1 MIHAAID
8 VGSNSVRMLLQ
19 SVDKNISFT
28 PKYFRQVTRLAG
40 EFNSESGLAQQSM
53 IRTLD
58 ALARFAETLRQ
69 YKVDKIKAVGTEILR
84 QAVNSSVFIEEA
96 RIQTGLSI
104 EIIDGEAEAGLS
116 CRGILSALNPQP
128 ERALLFDLG
137 GGSTE
142 IILLKDSN
150 VCLQK
155 SFPLGVVRLFED
167 HPGSVHYTDEIQKI
181 LTPFMESSI
190 WREWQ
195 QEAVPVELIGTAG
208 TVTTLAALKLEM
220 DEYDSSLVNNL
231 VLEKNWIEKISIQLT
246 NLSLKKRVELKG
258 MEEGRAD
265 VIVAGVQIVSCLL
278 DIVGR
283 DSLRVVDAG
292 LLEGLMQE

>member
-19 SVDKNISFT
+19 SVDKNILFT

-40 EFNSESGLAQQSM
+40 EFNPESGLAPQSM
-53 IRTLD
+53 TRTLD
-58 ALARFAETLRQ
+58 ALALFAETLRQ
-69 YKVDKIKAVGTEILR
+69 YKIEKIKAVGTEILR
-84 QAVNSSVFIEEA
+84 QAVNSSGFIEKVKK
-96 RIQTGLSI
+96 QTGLSI

-116 CRGILSALNPQP
+116 CRGILSVLNPLP

-142 IILLKDSN
+142 IILINDSM

-155 SFPLGVVRLFED
+155 SFQLGVVRLFED
-167 HPGSVHYTDEIQKI
+167 YPDSVHYTEEIQRI
-181 LTPFMESSI
+181 LTPFVESSL
-190 WREWQ
+190 WCEWQ
-195 QEAVPVELIGTAG
+195 QDAVPIELIGTAG

-220 DEYDSSLVNNL
+220 DEYDGNLVNNL
-231 VLEKNWIEKISIQLT
+231 VLEKTWIEKISKLLT
-246 NLSLKKRVELKG
+246 TLSLKKRVELPG
-258 MEEGRAD
+258 MEAGRAD

-292 LLEGLMQE
+292 LLEGLLQE

>member
-1 MIHAAID
+1 LIHAAID

-19 SVDKNISFT
+19 PVDKNILFT

-40 EFNSESGLAQQSM
+40 GFNPESGLAPKSM

-58 ALARFAETLRQ
+58 ALAQFAEILRR
-69 YKVDKIKAVGTEILR
+69 YKVEKIKAVGTEVLR
-84 QAVNSSVFIEEA
+84 QAINSSVFIEKA
-96 RIQTGLSI
+96 KKQTDLSI

-116 CRGILSALNPQP
+116 CRGILSVLNPQP

-142 IILLKDSN
+142 IILLDKSK

-155 SFPLGVVRLFED
+155 SLPLGVVRLFED
-167 HPGSVHYTDEIQKI
+167 HPDSIHYIEEIQRI
-181 LTPFMESSI
+181 LTPFIESSL
-190 WREWQ
+190 WCEWQ
-195 QEAVPVELIGTAG
+195 QDAVPIELVGTAG

-220 DEYDSSLVNNL
+220 DEYDGSLVSNL
-231 VLEKNWIEKISIQLT
+231 VLEKSWIEKISILLKT
-246 NLSLKKRVELKG
+246 LPLKKRVELPG

-292 LLEGLMQE
+292 LLEGLLQE